1 MTNFKTNA
9 MKASTKILLSLFA
22 AAPISALAQEAAAVV
37 ENAPVVVQHG
47 QHFGLAD
54 SIWLGIFMSTAVLFT
69 IIILTINTTI
79 RNLAETSRLWR
90 PNKSAMLIFALLAS
104 QLAIAQGAD
113 AAVPEVFSMSDTAF
127 WAMAFAV
134 AFLAV
139 FAILQ
144 LGVLRGLTKKI
155 AGIESVEPV
164 YVEGVRKET
173 AVTKLW
179 DVLNGHVA
187 IEKEKD
193 IMLDHNYD
201 GIRELDNQ
209 LPPWWKYG
217 FYLTIV
223 IGVVYLIHYHIT
235 QTGLSQKD
243 EYLAEVQQAEADVAA
258 YLLASALNVDEST
271 VTFDPADDRLA
282 EGKSIFIG
290 KCKVCHGEQG
300 QGGVGPN
307 LTDAYWINGGGISNV
322 FKTIKYG
329 VPAKGMQSW
338 KATLSPTQIQNV
350 ATFIMTLEGTNPPD
364 PKAPQGDLYQ
374 PEGADIQP
382 VQPVDSTAT
391 ATVEETIIQ

>member
-1 MTNFKTNA
+1 
-9 MKASTKILLSLFA
+9 MKASTKILFSLLA
-22 AAPISALAQEAAAVV
+22 AAPISALAQTADVAGNIPA
-37 ENAPVVVQHG
+37 VVQHG
-47 QHFGLAD
+47 QHFGLSD
-54 SIWLGIFMSTAVLFT
+54 SIWLGIFMSTATLFT
-69 IIILTINTTI
+69 VIILTINTTI

-104 QLAIAQGAD
+104 QMAFAQGAD
-113 AAVPEVFSMSDTAF
+113 VAAPEVFSLSDTAF
-127 WAMAFAV
+127 WAMAAAV

-139 FAILQ
+139 FTILQ

-155 AGIESVEPV
+155 AGVESTEPV
-164 YVEGVRKET
+164 YVEGVRRET
-173 AVTKLW
+173 AMSKLW

-223 IGVVYLIHYHIT
+223 IGVLYLIHYHVT
-235 QTGLSQKD
+235 HTGLTQKE
-243 EYLAEVQQAEADVAA
+243 EYLAEVEQAEADVAA

-271 VTFDPADDRLA
+271 VTFDPTDARVAD
-282 EGKSIFIG
+282 GKNIFIG
-290 KCKVCHGEQG
+290 KCKVCHGEYG

-322 FKTIKYG
+322 FKTVKYG

-350 ATFIMTLEGTNPPD
+350 ATFILTLEGTNPAD
-364 PKAPQGDLYQ
+364 AKAPQGDLYVK
-374 PEGADIQP
+374 EGEATETPDTLAAP
-382 VQPVDSTAT
+382 ADSTIT
-391 ATVEETIIQ
+391 AAVEPTL